1 MKMSHFTLF
10 VHPYVYAYLTRG
22 LFSIKLKWYFRYG
35 PGINLLPDQ
44 NLPFLSYR
52 FIDIKGNEIDM
63 KEEHEIL

>member
-1 MKMSHFTLF
+1 M
-10 VHPYVYAYLTRG
+10 
-22 LFSIKLKWYFRYG
+22 WYFRYG

-44 NLPFLSYR
+44 NLPFLSYW